1 MPEKLERCVK
11 AVMATGKTEDAARA
25 ICTAQFAD
33 KLAGHFRDSMVY
45 DPQQKTAISVRDGVI
60 EYLGAEIGMQPA
72 DRLFTVYRS
81 PATIA
86 NAAMRMQGIPIT
98 GDHVSLDIPA
108 PTDGGF
114 VDAAEMVDTID
125 PTTSTT
131 IAIRNRLTLADTLAA
146 MVNAGKR
153 ELSLGYGADLV
164 PHDEFDF
171 EQIDIRPHHLAAVER
186 GRCGPMCSFI
196 DRKPVTPSQGEKT
209 MATKNPK
216 LHRAFCDAEGSM
228 NLQQIVELAAA
239 LPEAIKSVPVEQLQE
254 LVGPL
259 SAIIAAAKAVVP
271 ETADPAADPAAA
283 GGEGDQQMSDEDMAA
298 AKQADEKKFSD
309 AVSAAVRKQQIA
321 TDAAIKV
328 HTSVMEKARG
338 FLPETYSFADK
349 GTVQI
354 MRDVLAAEHPG
365 EKFSDTDLPMA
376 FKMLKKTE
384 SKYQTFGDK
393 NPNDFS
399 ALADKEL

>member
-1 MPEKLERCVK
+1 MPEKLERYVK
-11 AVMATGKTEDAARA
+11 AIMATGKTEDAARA
-25 ICTAQFAD
+25 ICKAQFSD

-60 EYLGAEIGMQPA
+60 EYLGAEIGMQPG

-98 GDHVSLDIPA
+98 SDHVSLDIPA

-171 EQIDIRPHHLAAVER
+171 EQIDIRPHHLAAVDR

-196 DRKPVTPSQGEKT
+196 DRKPVTTSQGDKT
-209 MATKNPK
+209 MATKNPR

-228 NLQQIVELAAA
+228 NLQQIIELATA
-239 LPEAIKSVPVEQLQE
+239 LPEAIKSVPVEQLQA

-259 SAIIAAAKAVVP
+259 QAIVAAAKAVVP
-271 ETADPAADPAAA
+271 ETAAEGTGEEAA
-283 GGEGDQQMSDEDMAA
+283 GEQMTDEEAAA
-298 AKQADEKKFSD
+298 AKQDDEKKFSD
-309 AVSAAVRKQQIA
+309 AVNAAVRKQQVA

-349 GTVQI
+349 ATVQI

-365 EKFSDTDLPMA
+365 EKFSDADLPMA
-376 FKMLKKTE
+376 FKLLKKTE